1 MEAYVAFF
9 FFHASLF
16 HVDLS
21 LQPHNRPHVIPRS
34 NVIYSRLRSFHPHA
48 HVHAVLRNESLTRL
62 CLMTL
67 ICWFF
72 RVVVYFDAYE
82 LPTLS
87 ELVEPS
93 ASSANKR
100 AKISP
105 PSPGS
110 KEFQLLPAVSPTYAF
125 SFCNFYFSNLV
136 F

>member
-1 MEAYVAFF
+1 
-9 FFHASLF
+9 
-16 HVDLS
+16 
-21 LQPHNRPHVIPRS
+21 
-34 NVIYSRLRSFHPHA
+34 
-48 HVHAVLRNESLTRL
+48 
-62 CLMTL
+62 MTL

-72 RVVVYFDAYE
+72 CVVVYFDAYK

-93 ASSANKR
+93 ALSANKR

-125 SFCNFYFSNLV
+125 SFCNFYFSKSCLLRDALDTAV
-136 F
+136 ADVATSPCVDFGSVDKGRPKFVTASLS